1 MRHYRL
7 SGVAVAAL
15 CWVACGPR
23 PMPPGYAGDD
33 ARAFVQK
40 HRSELQAEI
49 AAGSGPRLYDL
60 AILANCQDVPQLGR
74 RLHRRQEE
82 LFYQGAREPADGR
95 PASAAPGEARGVS
108 GAAVSDSEAADRVVR
123 FMQERRELRCLNLD
137 ISRQREFAAGRRY
150 IGPRRGAT
158 TARGGTP

>member
-1 MRHYRL
+1 
-7 SGVAVAAL
+7 
-15 CWVACGPR
+15 
-23 PMPPGYAGDD
+23 MPAGYAGDD

-82 LFYQGAREPADGR
+82 LFYQGAGEPRDGR
-95 PASAAPGEARGVS
+95 PASAAPGEDRGPS
-108 GAAVSDSEAADRVVR
+108 GMAVSDSEAAERVVR
-123 FMQERRELRCLNLD
+123 FMQNRRELRCLGLD
-137 ISRQREFAAGRRY
+137 LSRQREFAAGRRH
-150 IGPRRGAT
+150 IGPRRGPT